1 MREWLRIGRGRVC
14 RLSFDNEVMTR
25 LGRRVIV
32 VKGNEVAGGGEGQS
46 SLSGSFQYE
55 RRGVSDA
62 DRIDAQFYRQCRNS
76 FTSRRSTLPVN

>member
-1 MREWLRIGRGRVC
+1 MC
-14 RLSFDNEVMTR
+14 RLSFDDEVMTR

-76 FTSRRSTLPVN
+76 FTSRRSTLPVKRYPASN